1 MHKTQRLL
9 THEIVE
15 LPAQNDLL
23 KSGMDGKL
31 RKRTGS
37 FREVFNGEQI
47 GSLRKQVHSWLVLKL
62 THINVGRL
70 SCAN

>member
-1 MHKTQRLL
+1 
-9 THEIVE
+9 
-15 LPAQNDLL
+15 
-23 KSGMDGKL
+23 MDGKL